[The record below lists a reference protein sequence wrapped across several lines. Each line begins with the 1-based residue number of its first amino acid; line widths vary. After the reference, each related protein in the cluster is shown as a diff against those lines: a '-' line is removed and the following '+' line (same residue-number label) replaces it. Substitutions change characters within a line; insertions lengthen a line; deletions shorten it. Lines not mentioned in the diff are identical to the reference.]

1 MSGPYQETG
10 GLLAAALAKAQGSFA
25 PVKRDKT
32 VTVKTKT
39 GGSYSFSYAPLDT
52 ILEAVRQPLADNG
65 LVVVQLLDD
74 DDLVTSLLHE
84 SGAVLSGRVSLPRT
98 DDIQGFGS
106 AITYLRRYAIQALL
120 GIAAEDDDDGN
131 RAAGNVAQPITTA
144 PPITTTDDGG
154 LIGTV
159 EKGKSPVDLNL
170 RQTPDGPAWGF
181 KLKSGS
187 KGYQALATGALAE
200 ALSVS
205 GLAVGTRV
213 IVYGRIDMV
222 PWDKD
227 GKAMP
232 PYARIAIERVT
243 TPDFTLPAETTEAES
258 LPLPLDDDER
268 VLVGGGLPA

>member
-1 MSGPYQETG
+1 MSGFNLEDYVTVAERLEQFVGKFPEGSIQTDIVELSDKRVVMRATVYRTPADERPSVAHSALGIPGATPYTRGSEIENAETSAIG
-10 GLLAAALAKAQGSFA
+10 RAIAFLGFDVKRSVASRDEVAAKAGEE
-25 PVKRDKT
+25 KREI
-32 VTVKTKT
+32 
-39 GGSYSFSYAPLDT
+39 A
-52 ILEAVRQPLADNG
+52 
-65 LVVVQLLDD
+65 
-74 DDLVTSLLHE
+74 
-84 SGAVLSGRVSLPRT
+84 
-98 DDIQGFGS
+98 S
-106 AITYLRRYAIQALL
+106 A
-120 GIAAEDDDDGN
+120 
-131 RAAGNVAQPITTA
+131 
-144 PPITTTDDGG
+144 PITTTDDGG

-159 EKGKSPVDLNL
+159 EKGKSPVDMDL

-187 KGYQALATGALAE
+187 KGYQALATGGLAE

-205 GLAVGTRV
+205 GLTAGTRV

>member
-1 MSGPYQETG
+1 MSQYDDRLKDYVDVKERIK
-10 GLLAAALAKAQGSFA
+10 LFYLAHPDGRLVTDRVELWQDDGVPRVVVKALAYRSADDPHPGVGWSWLVIPGTTPYTRGSEIENA
-25 PVKRDKT
+25 ETSAWGRAI
-32 VTVKTKT
+32 
-39 GGSYSFSYAPLDT
+39 GS
-52 ILEAVRQPLADNG
+52 
-65 LVVVQLLDD
+65 
-74 DDLVTSLLHE
+74 
-84 SGAVLSGRVSLPRT
+84 
-98 DDIQGFGS
+98 
-106 AITYLRRYAIQALL
+106 L
-120 GIAAEDDDDGN
+120 GIGIDKSIASADEVRN
-131 RAAGNVAQPITTA
+131 KAGEEKREIASA
-144 PPITTTDDGG
+144 PITTTDDGG

-159 EKGKSPVDLNL
+159 EKGKSPVDMDL

-187 KGYQALATGALAE
+187 KGYQALATGGLAE

-205 GLAVGTRV
+205 GLTAGTRV